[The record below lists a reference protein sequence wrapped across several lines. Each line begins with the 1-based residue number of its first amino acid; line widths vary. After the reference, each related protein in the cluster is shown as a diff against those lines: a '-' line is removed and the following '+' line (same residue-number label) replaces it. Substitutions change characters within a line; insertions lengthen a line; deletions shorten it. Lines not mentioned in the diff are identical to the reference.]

1 MAYRQPVT
9 SYSSLT
15 HCLWERGS
23 VNRLQWHLWH
33 RAQNPPSM
41 VGGTLVGTVMMAMMA
56 FVLIIYI
63 AILHYVLS
71 LQSMLG

>member
-1 MAYRQPVT
+1 MAYRQPMT

-15 HCLWERGS
+15 HRLWERAL
-23 VNRLQWHLWH
+23 VNHLPWHLWH
-33 RAQNPPSM
+33 RVQNSPSM
-41 VGGTLVGTVMMAMMA
+41 VGGTLVGTVMMAVMA